1 MKLPAAMSN
10 DAYDPEYEFPNWN
23 HEWGVGLYKGI
34 ISQQHKNFYPAFEKL
49 FAQENIVRVLE
60 IGTANGGFIRAV
72 RDLTD
77 AEIITYDILET
88 NHKATLEENN
98 ITVNVKSVFDDFDAV
113 EEYISG
119 KGQVLVLCDGGDKR
133 YEFHVFSKMLKTGD
147 IIMAHDYSY
156 DEDLFQAY
164 IKNHVWRWCQLQ
176 YKDIAFAVE
185 TQNLEPVLTEEFQEA
200 VWTCWKKA

>member
-1 MKLPAAMSN
+1 MAFSVPRE
-10 DAYDPEYEFPNWN
+10 AYDPANEFPNWN

-34 ISQQHKNFYPAFEKL
+34 TTQQNKNFYPAFQKL
-49 FAQENIVRVLE
+49 FAQENIVRVIE

-77 AEIITYDILET
+77 AEIITYDVLET
-88 NHKATLEENN
+88 RHKATLEENN
-98 ITVNVKSVFDDFDAV
+98 ITVNVKSVFDDFDTV

-119 KGQVLVLCDGGDKR
+119 KGQVLVLCDGGNKIK
-133 YEFHVFSKMLKTGD
+133 EFDVFSKLLKSGD

-156 DEDLFQAY
+156 DETMYRAY
-164 IKNHVWRWCQLQ
+164 IRENVWRWCEIQ
-176 YKDIAFAVE
+176 YKDIAMAVE
-185 TQNLEPVLTEEFQEA
+185 TNNLEPVLTEDFQEA

>member
-1 MKLPAAMSN
+1 MAFRIPSEAFDPAN
-10 DAYDPEYEFPNWN
+10 EFPLWN
-23 HEWGVGLYKGI
+23 HKWGGGLYKGI
-34 ISQQHKNFYPAFEKL
+34 FTQQNKNFYPAFEKL
-49 FAQENIVRVLE
+49 IAQENIVRVLE
-60 IGTANGGFIRAV
+60 IGTATGGFIRAV

-77 AEIITYDILET
+77 AQIITYDILQT
-88 NHKATLEENN
+88 KHKETLEENN
-98 ITVNVKSVFDDFDAV
+98 ISVNVKSVFDDFDAV

-133 YEFHVFSKMLKTGD
+133 YEFHVFSKMLKSGD

-156 DEDLFQAY
+156 DEAMYRAY
-164 IKNHVWRWCQLQ
+164 IRENVWGWCQLQ

>member
-1 MKLPAAMSN
+1 MAFQVPN
-10 DAYDPEYEFPNWN
+10 IAYDPEFEFPNWN
-23 HEWGVGLYKGI
+23 HKWGIGIYKGI
-34 ISQQHKNFYPAFEKL
+34 PTQQNKNFYPAFEKL

-72 RDLTD
+72 RDLTN
-77 AEIITYDILET
+77 AEIITYDVIET
-88 NHKATLEENN
+88 KHKATLEENN
-98 ITVNVKSVFDDFDAV
+98 ITVNVKSVFDDYETV

-133 YEFHVFSKMLKTGD
+133 YEFHVFSKLLKSGD

-156 DEDLFQAY
+156 DENLFQAY
-164 IKNHVWRWCQLQ
+164 IKNNVWHWCEIQ
-176 YKDIAFAVE
+176 YKDIALAVE
-185 TQNLEPVLTEEFQEA
+185 TNNLEPVLTEDFQEA